1 MSLKN
6 ILSKTLIAFILLTNS
21 SYAVELKQA
30 ATSKVAN
37 ELNGAKNKA
46 INNVISSFENFITE
60 SFPRTEISVTGAEE
74 LKPQYEIL
82 TVQPLRDDGENIT
95 FFQGSLLRWDGDR
108 DTINLGIGQRKFL
121 QNKNIMI
128 GANAFYDH
136 EFQVDHSRTG
146 LGLEMIT
153 SVGEARTNR
162 YFANSNNR
170 KNNNRSDA
178 EEVALD
184 GYDYEIGTHAPYIPD
199 WKFFIKYFSW
209 DKPNTNV
216 DIEGYTYSTEFM
228 TPFGLKLVAGL
239 NKYDNSKDEQA
250 FFRLVFSSSK
260 TDKNKKIIQAKAYD
274 LKSVEDQKLTKVRRQ
289 NKIINS
295 SFSIKAGGY

>member
-1 MSLKN
+1 MKKIIITSILVSL
-6 ILSKTLIAFILLTNS
+6 LNS
-21 SYAVELKQA
+21 QLAAEDIKQA
-30 ATSKVAN
+30 ATAKLSS
-37 ELNGAKNKA
+37 ELNSLKNNYISNA
-46 INNVISSFENFITE
+46 ITSLENLIIE
-60 SFPRTEISVTGAEE
+60 KIPNTEISITGAEE
-74 LKPQYEIL
+74 LKPQWEIL

-121 QNKNIMI
+121 LDKTVML

-136 EFQVDHSRTG
+136 EFQIDHSRTG

-153 SVGEARTNR
+153 GVGEARTNR

-184 GYDYEIGTHAPYIPD
+184 GYDYEIGTHAPYVPD

-250 FFRLVFSSSK
+250 FFSLVFSSSK
-260 TDKNKKIIQAKAYD
+260 NDKNKKIMQSKAYD

>member
-1 MSLKN
+1 MKKSIYSSIIIFL
-6 ILSKTLIAFILLTNS
+6 LSSQLAAEDI
-21 SYAVELKQA
+21 KQA
-30 ATSKVAN
+30 ATAKVSS
-37 ELNGAKNKA
+37 ELNSLKNNYISNA
-46 INNVISSFENFITE
+46 ITSLENLIIE
-60 SFPRTEISVTGAEE
+60 KIPNTEISITGAEE
-74 LKPQYEIL
+74 FKPQYEIL
-82 TVQPLRDDGENIT
+82 TVQPLRDDGKNIT

-121 QNKNIMI
+121 LDKTVML

-136 EFQVDHSRTG
+136 EFQIDHSRTG

-153 SVGEARTNR
+153 GVGEARTNR
-162 YFANSNNR
+162 YFANSNSR

-250 FFRLVFSSSK
+250 FFSLVFSSSK

>member
-1 MSLKN
+1 MKKSIYSSIIIFL
-6 ILSKTLIAFILLTNS
+6 LSSQLA
-21 SYAVELKQA
+21 AEDVKQA
-30 ATSKVAN
+30 ATAKISS
-37 ELNGAKNKA
+37 ELNSLKNNY
-46 INNVISSFENFITE
+46 INNAITSLENLIIETI
-60 SFPRTEISVTGAEE
+60 PNTEISITGAEE
-74 LKPQYEIL
+74 LKPQWEVL

-121 QNKNIMI
+121 LDKTVML

-136 EFQVDHSRTG
+136 EFQIDHSRTG

-162 YFANSNNR
+162 YFANSNSR
-170 KNNNRSDA
+170 KNNNRSNA

-250 FFRLVFSSSK
+250 FFSLVFSSSK

>member
-1 MSLKN
+1 MKKSIYSSIIIFL
-6 ILSKTLIAFILLTNS
+6 LSSQLAAEDI
-21 SYAVELKQA
+21 KQA
-30 ATSKVAN
+30 ATAKVSS
-37 ELNGAKNKA
+37 ELNSLKNNYISNA
-46 INNVISSFENFITE
+46 ITSLENLIIENIPNTEASITASE
-60 SFPRTEISVTGAEE
+60 DQKPEWEI
-74 LKPQYEIL
+74 I
-82 TVQPLRDDGENIT
+82 TVQPLRDNGQDIT

-121 QNKNIMI
+121 LDKTVML

-136 EFQVDHSRTG
+136 EFQIDHSRTG

-153 SVGEARTNR
+153 GVGEARTNR

-209 DKPNTNV
+209 DKPNTKV
-216 DIEGYTYSTEFM
+216 DIEGYTYSTEFI
-228 TPFGLKLVAGL
+228 TSFGLKLVAGL

-250 FFRLVFSSSK
+250 FFSLVFSSSK
-260 TDKNKKIIQAKAYD
+260 NDKNKKIMQSKAYD

>member
-1 MSLKN
+1 MKKIIITSILVSL
-6 ILSKTLIAFILLTNS
+6 LNS
-21 SYAVELKQA
+21 QLAAEDIKQA
-30 ATSKVAN
+30 ATAKLSS
-37 ELNGAKNKA
+37 ELNSLKNNYISNA
-46 INNVISSFENFITE
+46 ITSLENLIIE
-60 SFPRTEISVTGAEE
+60 KIPNTEISITGAEE
-74 LKPQYEIL
+74 LKPQWEIL

-121 QNKNIMI
+121 LDKTVML

-136 EFQVDHSRTG
+136 EFQIDHSRTG

-162 YFANSNNR
+162 YFANSNSR
-170 KNNNRSDA
+170 KNNNRSNA

-199 WKFFIKYFSW
+199 WKFFIKYFTW
-209 DKPNTNV
+209 DKPNTSV

-250 FFRLVFSSSK
+250 FFSLVFSSSK

>member
-1 MSLKN
+1 MKKSIYSSIIIFL
-6 ILSKTLIAFILLTNS
+6 LSSQLAADDI
-21 SYAVELKQA
+21 KQA
-30 ATSKVAN
+30 ATAKLSS
-37 ELNGAKNKA
+37 ELNSLKNNY
-46 INNVISSFENFITE
+46 INNAITSLENLIIETI
-60 SFPRTEISVTGAEE
+60 PNTEISITGAEE
-74 LKPQYEIL
+74 LKPQWEVL

-121 QNKNIMI
+121 LDKTVML

-136 EFQVDHSRTG
+136 EFQIDHSRTG

-162 YFANSNNR
+162 YFANSNSR
-170 KNNNRSDA
+170 KNNNRSNA

-250 FFRLVFSSSK
+250 FFSLVFSSSK

>member
-1 MSLKN
+1 MKKSIYTSIIIFL
-6 ILSKTLIAFILLTNS
+6 LSSQLA
-21 SYAVELKQA
+21 AEDVKQA
-30 ATSKVAN
+30 ATAKISS
-37 ELNGAKNKA
+37 ELNSLKNNYISNA
-46 INNVISSFENFITE
+46 ITSLENLIIETL
-60 SFPRTEISVTGAEE
+60 PNTEISITGAEE

-121 QNKNIMI
+121 LDKTVML

-136 EFQVDHSRTG
+136 EFQIDHSRTG

-162 YFANSNNR
+162 YFANSNSR
-170 KNNNRSDA
+170 KNNNRSNA

-250 FFRLVFSSSK
+250 FFSLVFSSSK
-260 TDKNKKIIQAKAYD
+260 TNKNKKIIQAKAYD

>member
-1 MSLKN
+1 MKKSIFSSIIIFL
-6 ILSKTLIAFILLTNS
+6 LSSQLAAEDI
-21 SYAVELKQA
+21 KQA
-30 ATSKVAN
+30 ATAKISS
-37 ELNGAKNKA
+37 ELNSLKNNY
-46 INNVISSFENFITE
+46 INNAISSLENLIIETI
-60 SFPRTEISVTGAEE
+60 PNTEISITGAEE
-74 LKPQYEIL
+74 LKPQWEVL

-121 QNKNIMI
+121 LDKTVML

-136 EFQVDHSRTG
+136 EFQIDHSRTG

-162 YFANSNNR
+162 YFANSNSR
-170 KNNNRSDA
+170 KNNNRSNA

-250 FFRLVFSSSK
+250 FFSLVFSSSK
-260 TDKNKKIIQAKAYD
+260 TNKNKKIIQAKAYD

>member
-1 MSLKN
+1 MKKSIYSSIIIFL
-6 ILSKTLIAFILLTNS
+6 LSSQLAADDI
-21 SYAVELKQA
+21 KQA
-30 ATSKVAN
+30 ATAKLSS
-37 ELNGAKNKA
+37 ELNSLKNNY
-46 INNVISSFENFITE
+46 INNAITSLENLIIETI
-60 SFPRTEISVTGAEE
+60 PNTEISITGAEE

-121 QNKNIMI
+121 LDKTVML

-136 EFQVDHSRTG
+136 EFQIDHSRTG

-162 YFANSNNR
+162 YFANSNSR
-170 KNNNRSDA
+170 KNNNRSNA

-250 FFRLVFSSSK
+250 FFSLVFSSSK
-260 TDKNKKIIQAKAYD
+260 TNKNKKIIQAKAYD

>member
-1 MSLKN
+1 MKKSIYSSIIIFL
-6 ILSKTLIAFILLTNS
+6 LSSQLAAEEI
-21 SYAVELKQA
+21 KQA
-30 ATSKVAN
+30 ATAKISS
-37 ELNGAKNKA
+37 ELNSLKNNYISNA
-46 INNVISSFENFITE
+46 ITSLENLIIE
-60 SFPRTEISVTGAEE
+60 KIPNTEISITGAEE
-74 LKPQYEIL
+74 FKPQYEIL
-82 TVQPLRDDGENIT
+82 TVQPLRDDGKNIT

-121 QNKNIMI
+121 LDKTVML

-136 EFQVDHSRTG
+136 EFQIDHSRTG

-153 SVGEARTNR
+153 GVGEARTNR
-162 YFANSNNR
+162 YFANSNSR

-199 WKFFIKYFSW
+199 WKFFIKYFTW
-209 DKPNTNV
+209 DKPNTSV

-250 FFRLVFSSSK
+250 FFSLVFSSSK

>member
-30 ATSKVAN
+30 ATSKVSN

-136 EFQVDHSRTG
+136 EFQVDHSRLG
-146 LGLEMIT
+146 MGLEFLT
-153 SVGEARTNR
+153 SVGELRANR
-162 YFANSNNR
+162 YLANSDTR
-170 KNNNRSDA
+170 KNNKNQLK
-178 EEVALD
+178 EQVMD
-184 GYDYEIGTHAPYIPD
+184 GKDIELGTHIPFIPT
-199 WKFFIKYFSW
+199 WKIFAKYFEWNDENIIS
-209 DKPNTNV
+209 
-216 DIEGYTYSTEFM
+216 EGYTYSSSIDLINGFNIE
-228 TPFGLKLVAGL
+228 AGL
-239 NKYDNSKDEQA
+239 TKYDTSIDNQSFIKISWTPSNSK
-250 FFRLVFSSSK
+250 
-260 TDKNKKIIQAKAYD
+260 TNNKKIIQETAYQ
-274 LKSVEDQKLTKVRRQ
+274 LQSVEDKKLTKVRRE
-289 NKIINS
+289 NRILTSKFKFTGS
-295 SFSIKAGGY
+295 TY

>member
-1 MSLKN
+1 MKKFIYSSIIIFL
-6 ILSKTLIAFILLTNS
+6 LSSQLAAEDI
-21 SYAVELKQA
+21 KQA
-30 ATSKVAN
+30 ATAKVSS
-37 ELNGAKNKA
+37 ELNSLKNNYISNA
-46 INNVISSFENFITE
+46 ITSLENLIIE
-60 SFPRTEISVTGAEE
+60 KIPNTEISITGAEE
-74 LKPQYEIL
+74 FKPQYEIL
-82 TVQPLRDDGENIT
+82 TVQPLRDDGKNIT

-121 QNKNIMI
+121 LDKTVML

-136 EFQVDHSRTG
+136 EFQIDHSRTG

-153 SVGEARTNR
+153 GVGEARTNR
-162 YFANSNNR
+162 YFANSNSR

-199 WKFFIKYFSW
+199 WKFFIKYFTW
-209 DKPNTNV
+209 DKPNTSV

-250 FFRLVFSSSK
+250 FFSLVFSSSK

>member
-1 MSLKN
+1 
-6 ILSKTLIAFILLTNS
+6 
-21 SYAVELKQA
+21 
-30 ATSKVAN
+30 
-37 ELNGAKNKA
+37 
-46 INNVISSFENFITE
+46 
-60 SFPRTEISVTGAEE
+60 
-74 LKPQYEIL
+74 
-82 TVQPLRDDGENIT
+82 VQPLRDDGENIT

-121 QNKNIMI
+121 LDKTVML

-136 EFQVDHSRTG
+136 EFQIDHSRTG

-162 YFANSNNR
+162 YFANSNSR
-170 KNNNRSDA
+170 KNNNRSNA

-250 FFRLVFSSSK
+250 FFSLVFSSSK

>member
-1 MSLKN
+1 MKKIIITSILVSL
-6 ILSKTLIAFILLTNS
+6 LNS
-21 SYAVELKQA
+21 QLAAEDIKQA
-30 ATSKVAN
+30 ATAKLSS
-37 ELNGAKNKA
+37 ELNSLKNNYISNA
-46 INNVISSFENFITE
+46 ITSLENLIIE
-60 SFPRTEISVTGAEE
+60 KIPNTEISITGAEE
-74 LKPQYEIL
+74 FKPQYEIL
-82 TVQPLRDDGENIT
+82 TVQPLRDDGKNIT

-121 QNKNIMI
+121 LDKTVML

-136 EFQVDHSRTG
+136 EFQIDHSRTG

-153 SVGEARTNR
+153 GVGEARTNR

-199 WKFFIKYFSW
+199 WKFFIKYFTW
-209 DKPNTNV
+209 DKPNTSV

-250 FFRLVFSSSK
+250 FFSLVFSSSK

>member
-1 MSLKN
+1 MQYIKKLF
-6 ILSKTLIAFILLTNS
+6 LTILLIS
-21 SYAVELKQA
+21 STTVNAQDLKQA
-30 ATSKVAN
+30 ATNKVAN
-37 ELNGAKNKA
+37 ELNSIKNNS
-46 INNVISSFENFITE
+46 INNAVKSLENLITDLV
-60 SFPRTEISVTGAEE
+60 PNTEISITGAEQ

-121 QNKNIMI
+121 LDKTVML

-136 EFQVDHSRTG
+136 EFQIDHSRTG

-162 YFANSNNR
+162 YFANSNSR
-170 KNNNRSDA
+170 KNNNRSNA

-250 FFRLVFSSSK
+250 FFSLVFSSSK
-260 TDKNKKIIQAKAYD
+260 TNKNKKIIQAKAYD

>member
-1 MSLKN
+1 MKKSIYSSIIIFL
-6 ILSKTLIAFILLTNS
+6 LSSQLAAEDI
-21 SYAVELKQA
+21 KQA
-30 ATSKVAN
+30 ATAKLSS
-37 ELNGAKNKA
+37 ELNSLKNNYISNA
-46 INNVISSFENFITE
+46 ITSLENLIIE
-60 SFPRTEISVTGAEE
+60 KIPNTEISITGAEE
-74 LKPQYEIL
+74 FKPQYEIL

-121 QNKNIMI
+121 LDKTVML

-136 EFQVDHSRTG
+136 EFQIDHSRTG

-153 SVGEARTNR
+153 GVGEARTNR
-162 YFANSNNR
+162 YFANSNSR

-199 WKFFIKYFSW
+199 WKFFIKYFTW
-209 DKPNTNV
+209 DKPNTSV

-250 FFRLVFSSSK
+250 FFSLVFSSSK

>member
-1 MSLKN
+1 MKKSIYSSIIIFL
-6 ILSKTLIAFILLTNS
+6 LSSQLAAEDI
-21 SYAVELKQA
+21 KQA
-30 ATSKVAN
+30 ATAKVSS
-37 ELNGAKNKA
+37 ELNSLKNNYISNA
-46 INNVISSFENFITE
+46 ITSLENLIIE
-60 SFPRTEISVTGAEE
+60 KIPNTEISITGAEE
-74 LKPQYEIL
+74 FKPQYEIL
-82 TVQPLRDDGENIT
+82 TVQPLRDDGKNIT

-121 QNKNIMI
+121 LDKTVML

-136 EFQVDHSRTG
+136 EFQIDHSRTG

-153 SVGEARTNR
+153 GVGEARTNR
-162 YFANSNNR
+162 YFANSNSR

-199 WKFFIKYFSW
+199 WKFFIKYFTW
-209 DKPNTNV
+209 DKPNTSV

-250 FFRLVFSSSK
+250 FFSLVFSSSK

-274 LKSVEDQKLTKVRRQ
+274 LKSVEDKKLTKVRRQ

>member
-1 MSLKN
+1 MKKSIYSSIIIFL
-6 ILSKTLIAFILLTNS
+6 LSSQLAADDI
-21 SYAVELKQA
+21 KQA
-30 ATSKVAN
+30 ATAKISS
-37 ELNGAKNKA
+37 ELNSLKNNY
-46 INNVISSFENFITE
+46 INNAITSLENLIIETI
-60 SFPRTEISVTGAEE
+60 PNTEISITGAEE
-74 LKPQYEIL
+74 LKPQWEVL

-121 QNKNIMI
+121 LDKTVML

-136 EFQVDHSRTG
+136 EFQIDHSRTG

-162 YFANSNNR
+162 YFANSNSR
-170 KNNNRSDA
+170 KNNNRSNA

-250 FFRLVFSSSK
+250 FFSLVFSSSK

>member
-1 MSLKN
+1 MKKSIYSSIIIFL
-6 ILSKTLIAFILLTNS
+6 LSSQLAAEDI
-21 SYAVELKQA
+21 KQA
-30 ATSKVAN
+30 ATAKVSS
-37 ELNGAKNKA
+37 ELNSLKNNYISNA
-46 INNVISSFENFITE
+46 ITSLENLIIE
-60 SFPRTEISVTGAEE
+60 KIPNTEISITGAEE

-121 QNKNIMI
+121 LDKTVML

-136 EFQVDHSRTG
+136 EFQIDHSRTG

-153 SVGEARTNR
+153 GVGEARTNR
-162 YFANSNNR
+162 YFANSNSR

-199 WKFFIKYFSW
+199 WKFFIKYFTW
-209 DKPNTNV
+209 DKPNTSV

-250 FFRLVFSSSK
+250 FFSLVFSSSK

>member
-1 MSLKN
+1 ML
-6 ILSKTLIAFILLTNS
+6 
-21 SYAVELKQA
+21 
-30 ATSKVAN
+30 
-37 ELNGAKNKA
+37 
-46 INNVISSFENFITE
+46 
-60 SFPRTEISVTGAEE
+60 
-74 LKPQYEIL
+74 
-82 TVQPLRDDGENIT
+82 
-95 FFQGSLLRWDGDR
+95 
-108 DTINLGIGQRKFL
+108 
-121 QNKNIMI
+121 

-136 EFQVDHSRTG
+136 EFQIDHSRTG

-153 SVGEARTNR
+153 SVGEARTNK
-162 YFANSNNR
+162 YFANSNSR

-250 FFRLVFSSSK
+250 FFSLVFSSSK

>member
-1 MSLKN
+1 MKKSIYSSIIIFL
-6 ILSKTLIAFILLTNS
+6 LSSQLAAEDI
-21 SYAVELKQA
+21 KQA
-30 ATSKVAN
+30 ATAKLSS
-37 ELNGAKNKA
+37 ELNSLKNNYISNA
-46 INNVISSFENFITE
+46 ITSLENLIIETI
-60 SFPRTEISVTGAEE
+60 PNTEISITGAEE
-74 LKPQYEIL
+74 LKPQWEIL

-121 QNKNIMI
+121 LDKTVML

-136 EFQVDHSRTG
+136 EFQIDHSRTG

-162 YFANSNNR
+162 YFANSNSR

-209 DKPNTNV
+209 DKPNTSV

-250 FFRLVFSSSK
+250 FFSLVFSSSK
-260 TDKNKKIIQAKAYD
+260 NDKNKKIMQSKAYD

>member
-1 MSLKN
+1 MKKIIITSILVSL
-6 ILSKTLIAFILLTNS
+6 LNS
-21 SYAVELKQA
+21 QLAAEDIKQA
-30 ATSKVAN
+30 ATAKLSS
-37 ELNGAKNKA
+37 ELNSLKNNYISNA
-46 INNVISSFENFITE
+46 ITSLENLIIE
-60 SFPRTEISVTGAEE
+60 KIPNTEISITGAEE

-121 QNKNIMI
+121 LDKTVML

-136 EFQVDHSRTG
+136 EFQIDHSRTG

-153 SVGEARTNR
+153 GVGEARTNR
-162 YFANSNNR
+162 YFANSNSR

-199 WKFFIKYFSW
+199 WKFFIKYFTW
-209 DKPNTNV
+209 DKPNTSV

-250 FFRLVFSSSK
+250 FFSLVFSSSK

>member
-1 MSLKN
+1 MKKSIYSSIIIFL
-6 ILSKTLIAFILLTNS
+6 LSSQLAADDI
-21 SYAVELKQA
+21 KQA
-30 ATSKVAN
+30 ATAKISS
-37 ELNGAKNKA
+37 ELNSLKNNY
-46 INNVISSFENFITE
+46 INNAITSLENLIIETI
-60 SFPRTEISVTGAEE
+60 PNTEISITGAEE
-74 LKPQYEIL
+74 LKPQWEVL

-121 QNKNIMI
+121 LDKTVML

-136 EFQVDHSRTG
+136 EFQIDHSRTG

-162 YFANSNNR
+162 YFANSNSR
-170 KNNNRSDA
+170 KNNNRSNA

-250 FFRLVFSSSK
+250 FFSLVFSSSK
-260 TDKNKKIIQAKAYD
+260 TNKNKKIIQAKAYD

>member
-1 MSLKN
+1 MKKIIITSILVSL
-6 ILSKTLIAFILLTNS
+6 LNS
-21 SYAVELKQA
+21 QLAAEDIKQA
-30 ATSKVAN
+30 ATAKLSS
-37 ELNGAKNKA
+37 ELNSLKNNYISNA
-46 INNVISSFENFITE
+46 ITSLENLIIE
-60 SFPRTEISVTGAEE
+60 KIPNTEISITGAEE
-74 LKPQYEIL
+74 LKPQWEIL

-121 QNKNIMI
+121 LDKTVML

-136 EFQVDHSRTG
+136 EFQIDHSRTG

-153 SVGEARTNR
+153 GVGEARTNR

-250 FFRLVFSSSK
+250 FFSLVFSSSK

>member
-1 MSLKN
+1 ML
-6 ILSKTLIAFILLTNS
+6 
-21 SYAVELKQA
+21 
-30 ATSKVAN
+30 
-37 ELNGAKNKA
+37 
-46 INNVISSFENFITE
+46 
-60 SFPRTEISVTGAEE
+60 
-74 LKPQYEIL
+74 
-82 TVQPLRDDGENIT
+82 
-95 FFQGSLLRWDGDR
+95 
-108 DTINLGIGQRKFL
+108 
-121 QNKNIMI
+121 

-136 EFQVDHSRTG
+136 EFQIDHSRTG

-153 SVGEARTNR
+153 GVGEARTNR
-162 YFANSNNR
+162 YFANSNSR

-199 WKFFIKYFSW
+199 WKFFIKYFTW
-209 DKPNTNV
+209 DKPNTSV

-250 FFRLVFSSSK
+250 FFSLVFSSSK

>member
-1 MSLKN
+1 MKKSIYSSIIIFL
-6 ILSKTLIAFILLTNS
+6 LSSQLAAEEI
-21 SYAVELKQA
+21 KQA
-30 ATSKVAN
+30 ATAKISS
-37 ELNGAKNKA
+37 ELNSLKNNYISNA
-46 INNVISSFENFITE
+46 ITSLENLIIETL
-60 SFPRTEISVTGAEE
+60 PNTEISITGAEE

-121 QNKNIMI
+121 LDKTVML

-136 EFQVDHSRTG
+136 EFQIDHSRTG

-153 SVGEARTNR
+153 GVGEARTNR
-162 YFANSNNR
+162 YFANSNSR

-199 WKFFIKYFSW
+199 WKFFIKYFTW
-209 DKPNTNV
+209 DKPNTSV

-250 FFRLVFSSSK
+250 FFSLVFSSSK

>member
-1 MSLKN
+1 MKKSIYSSIIIFL
-6 ILSKTLIAFILLTNS
+6 LSSQLAAEDI
-21 SYAVELKQA
+21 KQA
-30 ATSKVAN
+30 ATAKVSS
-37 ELNGAKNKA
+37 ELNSLKNNYISNA
-46 INNVISSFENFITE
+46 ITSLENLIIE
-60 SFPRTEISVTGAEE
+60 KIPNTEISITGAEE
-74 LKPQYEIL
+74 FKPQYEIL

-121 QNKNIMI
+121 LDKTVML

-136 EFQVDHSRTG
+136 EFQIDHSRTG

-153 SVGEARTNR
+153 GVGEARTNR
-162 YFANSNNR
+162 YFANSNSR

-199 WKFFIKYFSW
+199 WKFFIKYFTW
-209 DKPNTNV
+209 DKPNTSV

-250 FFRLVFSSSK
+250 FFSLVFSSSK

>member
-1 MSLKN
+1 MKKSIYSSIIIFL
-6 ILSKTLIAFILLTNS
+6 LSSQLAAEDI
-21 SYAVELKQA
+21 KQA
-30 ATSKVAN
+30 ATAKISS
-37 ELNGAKNKA
+37 ELNSLKNNYISNA
-46 INNVISSFENFITE
+46 ITSLENLIIE
-60 SFPRTEISVTGAEE
+60 KIPNTEISITGAEE
-74 LKPQYEIL
+74 LKPQWEVL

-121 QNKNIMI
+121 LDKTVML

-136 EFQVDHSRTG
+136 EFQIDHSRTG

-162 YFANSNNR
+162 YFANSNSR
-170 KNNNRSDA
+170 KNNNRSNA

-250 FFRLVFSSSK
+250 FFSLVFSSSK
-260 TDKNKKIIQAKAYD
+260 TNKNKKIIQAKAYD

>member
-1 MSLKN
+1 MKKSIYSSIIIFL
-6 ILSKTLIAFILLTNS
+6 LSSQLAAEDI
-21 SYAVELKQA
+21 KQA
-30 ATSKVAN
+30 ATAKISS
-37 ELNGAKNKA
+37 ELNSLKNNY
-46 INNVISSFENFITE
+46 INNAITSLENLIIETI
-60 SFPRTEISVTGAEE
+60 PNTEISITGAEE

-121 QNKNIMI
+121 LDKTVML

-136 EFQVDHSRTG
+136 EFQIDHSRTG

-162 YFANSNNR
+162 YFANSNSR
-170 KNNNRSDA
+170 KNNNRSNA

-250 FFRLVFSSSK
+250 FFSLVFSSSK

>member
-1 MSLKN
+1 MKKSIYSSIIIFL
-6 ILSKTLIAFILLTNS
+6 LSSQLAADDI
-21 SYAVELKQA
+21 KQA
-30 ATSKVAN
+30 ATAKISS
-37 ELNGAKNKA
+37 ELNSLKNNY
-46 INNVISSFENFITE
+46 INNAISSLENLIIETI
-60 SFPRTEISVTGAEE
+60 PNTEISITGAEE

-121 QNKNIMI
+121 LDKTVML

-136 EFQVDHSRTG
+136 EFQIDHSRTG

-162 YFANSNNR
+162 YFANSNSR

-250 FFRLVFSSSK
+250 FFSLVFSSSK
-260 TDKNKKIIQAKAYD
+260 TNKNKKIIQAKAYD

>member
-1 MSLKN
+1 MKKSIYTSIIIFL
-6 ILSKTLIAFILLTNS
+6 LSSQLA
-21 SYAVELKQA
+21 AEDVKQA
-30 ATSKVAN
+30 ATAKISS
-37 ELNGAKNKA
+37 ELNSLKNNY
-46 INNVISSFENFITE
+46 INNAITSLENLIIETI
-60 SFPRTEISVTGAEE
+60 PNTEISITGAEE

-95 FFQGSLLRWDGDR
+95 FFQGSLSRWDGDR

-121 QNKNIMI
+121 LDKTVML

-136 EFQVDHSRTG
+136 EFQIDHSRTG

-162 YFANSNNR
+162 YFANSNSR

-250 FFRLVFSSSK
+250 FFSLVFSSSK
-260 TDKNKKIIQAKAYD
+260 TNKNKKVIQAKAYD